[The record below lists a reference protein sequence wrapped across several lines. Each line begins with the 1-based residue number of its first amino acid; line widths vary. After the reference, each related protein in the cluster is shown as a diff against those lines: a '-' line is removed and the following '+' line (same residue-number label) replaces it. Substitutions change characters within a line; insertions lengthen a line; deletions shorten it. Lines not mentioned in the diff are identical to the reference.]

1 MREIRI
7 RRNVTYINPEFYRR
21 GKGRFLLGR
30 STCIDAVEL
39 SVEVEVV
46 DDNLT
51 ILASMDSR
59 DPISPPLERAL
70 AGVCAAMI

>member
-46 DDNLT
+46 DDHLT
-51 ILASMDSR
+51 IFGIYGFEGSD
-59 DPISPPLERAL
+59 
-70 AGVCAAMI
+70 